1 MEVVHGGGTPRR
13 VLVVGVA
20 HSLQD
25 HQTQAQTV
33 AEGPLVFRRRSVEAD
48 LRIVDAVVEQD
59 NLTTGM
65 LELDSK
71 GLNLD
76 SNTIVRHVEI
86 SNVVRRMKKCRM
98 KKTH

>member
-25 HQTQAQTV
+25 HQPQSQAV
-33 AEGPLVFRRRSVEAD
+33 AEGPLVLSRRSVEAD
-48 LRIVDAVVEQD
+48 LRIVDAIVEQD

-65 LELDSK
+65 LELASK
-71 GLNLD
+71 GLNLA
-76 SNTIVRHVEI
+76 SNTMCRHVEI
-86 SNVVRRMKKCRM
+86 SNVACRVKKSE
-98 KKTH
+98 